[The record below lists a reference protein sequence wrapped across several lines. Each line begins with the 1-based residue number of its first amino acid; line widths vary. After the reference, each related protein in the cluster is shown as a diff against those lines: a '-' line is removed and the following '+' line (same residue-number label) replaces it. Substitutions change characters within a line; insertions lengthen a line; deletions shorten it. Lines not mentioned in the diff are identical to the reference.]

1 MPAAKII
8 HTRDYGLFCQ
18 GQLADS
24 YPVLR
29 ELRNTEPVHWCEP
42 WDCWIVTSYD
52 DVQQGHLYSRFS
64 SGKARITM
72 NALSGELRTRVDGL
86 GKHLAL
92 WVSHTDPPGNKRL
105 RESVQKPFVTRSVL
119 AMQDRVT
126 AIANELANELV
137 DAVVV
142 SG

>member
-1 MPAAKII
+1 
-8 HTRDYGLFCQ
+8 
-18 GQLADS
+18 
-24 YPVLR
+24 
-29 ELRNTEPVHWCEP
+29 
-42 WDCWIVTSYD
+42 
-52 DVQQGHLYSRFS
+52 
-64 SGKARITM
+64 M

-119 AMQDRVT
+119 AMRDRVT
-126 AIANELANELV
+126 AIANELV

-142 SG
+142 SGRMDVISDFAYLMPVTVICERMGIPPEDSTRFQAWVEGRLAERAIKKRGGI